1 MQAIVQTDKE
11 TVEVQERDRPSPG
24 PGEVL
29 VDIHAAGLCGSDAH
43 AYKIMDGYEW
53 IPIPRIMGHEY
64 SGCVAAVGDGVTDF
78 EPGDK
83 VVEAPIHD
91 CGHCFQCRNG
101 QSNVCQHFQITGM
114 HHDGAFTNA
123 RTVAHQYL
131 HHVPDDV
138 PLTRASLTEPLSI
151 ATRAVIDRS
160 RVEPGSNVLVEGPGP
175 IGVLAAIVADSI
187 GARVTVSG
195 MDRDATH
202 RLPIVEDLGIE
213 TINAER
219 DDLTA
224 RTEAVT
230 VGGGWDVIFDT
241 TGHRTGIEMAAEHVR
256 RGGQI
261 VIVGL
266 PGSPS
271 EVFMTPLVR
280 GEIDITA
287 SYGSMWRNFEQALR
301 LIADGLPVDALQDH
315 AYEIAT
321 AANAFEDFLAGQ
333 TLKPV
338 FHFDDA

>member
-1 MQAIVQTDKE
+1 MEAIVQTDKE
-11 TVEVQERDRPSPG
+11 ALEVQDRERPSPG

-29 VDIHAAGLCGSDAH
+29 VDVHAAGLCGSDAH
-43 AYKIMDGYEW
+43 AFKIMDGYEW

-64 SGCVAAVGDGVTDF
+64 SGRVAAVGEGVTDF

-91 CGHCFQCRNG
+91 CGHCFQCLNG
-101 QSNVCQHFQITGM
+101 QSNVCQNFQITGM

-123 RTVAHQYL
+123 RTVERQHL
-131 HHVPDDV
+131 HRVPDDV

-160 RVEPGSNVLVEGPGP
+160 HIDPGSHVLVEGPGP
-175 IGVLAAIVADSI
+175 IGVLAAMVADSI

-195 MDRDATH
+195 MDRDAAH

-213 TINAER
+213 TINVETE
-219 DDLTA
+219 DLDA

-230 VGGGWDVIFDT
+230 VGGGWDVIIDT
-241 TGHRTGIEMAAEHVR
+241 TGHRTGIEMAAEQVR

-266 PGSPS
+266 PGAPS

-280 GEIDITA
+280 GEIDVTA

-315 AYEIAT
+315 SYEVAT
-321 AANAFEDFLAGQ
+321 AVDAFEDFLAGR

-338 FHFDDA
+338 FHFDE